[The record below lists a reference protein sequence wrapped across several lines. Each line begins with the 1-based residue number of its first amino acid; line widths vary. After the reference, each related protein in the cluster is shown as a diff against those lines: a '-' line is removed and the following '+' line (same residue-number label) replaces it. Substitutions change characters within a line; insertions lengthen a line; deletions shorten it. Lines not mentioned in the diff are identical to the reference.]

1 MSMTESG
8 ASEAR
13 QQIERWIE
21 ESQSLL
27 GQMIPSVLEDNQR
40 LRDRVGS
47 AEQDCDRMR
56 EEVASLRRELGTLQ
70 SELETLRGQH
80 DDLRGERVAVGEAL
94 SRALHH
100 MNQMAQPM
108 NEMVTRLQVAQP
120 FAMET
125 AYR

>member
-1 MSMTESG
+1 MTESG

-13 QQIERWIE
+13 QQIERWIG

-56 EEVASLRRELGTLQ
+56 EEIASLRRELGTLQ

-80 DDLRGERVAVGEAL
+80 EDLRAERVAVGESL

-100 MNQMAQPM
+100 MNQMAQPI
-108 NEMVTRLQVAQP
+108 NEMVSRLQVGQP
-120 FAMET
+120 FAME
-125 AYR
+125 ASYR

>member
-13 QQIERWIE
+13 QQIERWIG

-27 GQMIPSVLEDNQR
+27 GQMIPSMLEDNQR

-56 EEVASLRRELGTLQ
+56 EEVAGLRRELGTLQ

-80 DDLRGERVAVGEAL
+80 EDLRAERVAVGESL

-100 MNQMAQPM
+100 MNQMMQPM
-108 NEMVTRLQVAQP
+108 NEMVSRLQVTPP
-120 FAMET
+120 FAIE
-125 AYR
+125 ASYR